1 MNRLKQTIWRY
12 DSKLDTLNA
21 QLAIECCRKQCRSL
35 PEIAS
40 TNTQVSL
47 SSPIS
52 LTSCSGL
59 IRRDSILLTK
69 QKFLLVFCFLCLLQ
83 FFMRRH
89 HNKHLQKRKQGKIN
103 KHQTLFSFLLY
114 LLFICICIF
123 FIFTIFSQ
131 FLFSAS
137 GYVYLHYNFYLH
149 SSRFYFLRVLSG
161 RMTSISS

>member
-1 MNRLKQTIWRY
+1 M
-12 DSKLDTLNA
+12 
-21 QLAIECCRKQCRSL
+21 
-35 PEIAS
+35 
-40 TNTQVSL
+40 
-47 SSPIS
+47 
-52 LTSCSGL
+52 
-59 IRRDSILLTK
+59 SILAGNCQHKHPSLA
-69 QKFLLVFCFLCLLQ
+69 LVTHFSDILFWFDQTRFDSPYQTEVSFGILFSLFTAIFHEETSQ
-83 FFMRRH
+83 
-89 HNKHLQKRKQGKIN
+89 QTSAKRKQGKIN